1 MCKNKNIFCLLFNVI
16 TSLIAAAGIAGVFFL
31 GLIASVPALLFIT
44 LILGIIGILAIILSF
59 VCNKREK
66 CECLESGCLIASTV
80 GSVITSIFAL
90 TVTSLPTFTVGVAI
104 LVGAVA
110 FFLVYQIINLAN
122 LLICRFCNDK
132 CDKHWLIKK

>member
-132 CDKHWLIKK
+132 CDKH